1 MKNNVKKYREEKNM
15 SQSELAKN
23 SNVSRTTISNLENNK
38 AITITNITMEKIAK
52 VLEKSVAEIFFE

>member
-1 MKNNVKKYREEKNM
+1 M

-52 VLEKSVAEIFFE
+52 VLEKSVVEIFFE

>member
-52 VLEKSVAEIFFE
+52 VLEKSVVEIFFE